1 MRRVSIKEKFFN
13 VRLVIHGL
21 EISLVNI
28 YEYKNGEKS
37 LDLREDLL

>member
-1 MRRVSIKEKFFN
+1 MSRVSTKEKFFN

-28 YEYKNGEKS
+28 YEYKYDDKS
-37 LDLREDLL
+37 LDLQEDLL

>member
-1 MRRVSIKEKFFN
+1 MSCVSTKEKIFN

-28 YEYKNGEKS
+28 YEYKYGDKS
-37 LDLREDLL
+37 LDLQEDLL